1 MTADTG
7 QGPLRLHTPFDLR
20 DAPPILPLISPT
32 GSDRIHEVVRAMNA
46 AGVVAVEVTLR
57 HADAIEAL
65 RRAAA
70 SAPPGMIVGVGT
82 VRTIRQLDEAV
93 AAGAA
98 FMVSPGLD
106 ERLAAR
112 AAEHRVP
119 YVPGVATPTE
129 VMAAARLGLN
139 VLKFFPAEAMGG
151 VAALKALIEPFPD
164 IAFIPTGGIG
174 EGNLAGYLEL
184 SNVWCCGGSW
194 LAPAAELARGDVS
207 AIAGRVDRARAVATA
222 IAVERAKSPPG

>member
-1 MTADTG
+1 MTADAG
-7 QGPLRLHTPFDLR
+7 QGTLRLRTPFDLH

-32 GSDRIHEVVRAMNA
+32 KSDRIDEVVHALSA

-57 HADAIEAL
+57 HAGAIEAL

-70 SAPPGMIVGVGT
+70 TAPPGMIVGVGT
-82 VRTIRQLDEAV
+82 VRTISQLDEAV

-98 FMVSPGLD
+98 FVVSPGLD

-112 AAEHRVP
+112 AAERHVP

-129 VMAAARLGLN
+129 VMRAARLGLN

-151 VAALKALIEPFPD
+151 AAALKALGEPFPD

-174 EGNLAGYLEL
+174 ESNLARYLTL
-184 SNVWCCGGSW
+184 PNVWCCGGSW
-194 LAPAAELARGDVS
+194 IAPAAELARGDVS
-207 AIAGRVDRARAVATA
+207 AIAGRVDHARAIAAAIVVERPKRAR
-222 IAVERAKSPPG
+222 

>member
-1 MTADTG
+1 MTTDAADG
-7 QGPLRLHTPFDLR
+7 RLRLRTPFDLH
-20 DAPPILPLISPT
+20 DGPPILPLISPRE
-32 GSDRIHEVVRAMNA
+32 SDRIAEVFQALSA

-57 HADAIEAL
+57 HAGAIEAL

-82 VRTIRQLDEAV
+82 VRTISQIDEAV

-98 FMVSPGLD
+98 FVVSPGFD

-112 AAEHRVP
+112 AAERHVP

-129 VMAAARLGLN
+129 VMAAAGLGLN
-139 VLKFFPAEAMGG
+139 VLKFFPAETMGG
-151 VAALKALIEPFPD
+151 AAALSALVEPFPD

-174 EGNLAGYLEL
+174 EANLARYLAL
-184 SNVWCCGGSW
+184 PNVWCCGGSW
-194 LAPAAELARGDVS
+194 IAPPAELTRGEVS
-207 AIAGRVDRARAVATA
+207 AIAVRVDHARAIATS
-222 IAVERAKSPPG
+222 IEVERANRPR